1 MFKARCCGASR
12 SCTVL
17 YVESECGLP
26 VKKAVMD
33 FEDNGSDHLEKGV
46 DGEPKLRGIYFQ
58 KTRVEEIE

>member
-1 MFKARCCGASR
+1 
-12 SCTVL
+12 
-17 YVESECGLP
+17 
-26 VKKAVMD
+26 MD